1 MTDHRLR
8 QAQLELSDA
17 GLLIPFVQHLAAD
30 MADEDWQK
38 AIAGLPLELKLRVL
52 QPLLVSL
59 TPEEW
64 GVIGQ
69 LMNSLQGE

>member
-1 MTDHRLR
+1 MSDHRLR
-8 QAQLELSDA
+8 QAQLELSEA

-30 MADEDWQK
+30 MADEDLQR
-38 AIAGLPLELKLRVL
+38 AISGLPLELKLRVL
-52 QPLLVSL
+52 QPLLTSL

-69 LMNSLQGE
+69 LMGSIKGE